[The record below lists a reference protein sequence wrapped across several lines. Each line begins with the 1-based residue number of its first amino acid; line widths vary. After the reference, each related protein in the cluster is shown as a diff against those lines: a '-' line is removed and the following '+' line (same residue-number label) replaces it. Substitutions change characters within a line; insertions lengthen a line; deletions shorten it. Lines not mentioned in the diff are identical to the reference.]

1 MEIENKIQ
9 FLDGAMGTQLQ
20 DKGLPAGA
28 SPELFMME
36 HGEIIEDVHAA
47 YIDSG
52 SDIIY
57 TNTFGANAKK
67 LCKSQYTVEEVI
79 TRAVQLAKS
88 ATKRRN
94 GVQVALDIGPI
105 GELLEPNGYL
115 PFEEA
120 YELYRQQ
127 VVAGEQAGADLV
139 IFETMSDLYEV
150 KAAILAAKEHTQLPV
165 FVTMSFEADHRTF
178 TGCTTASFALCAEG
192 LGADAIGINCS
203 LGPDQI
209 LPIAEELAAM
219 TNLPLIIKA
228 NAGLPDPLT
237 NTYSIDAAA
246 YARMLLPYTKL
257 PLAYVGGCCGT
268 TPQFIQ
274 ELKNTLPKTIAVEK
288 RKRRIGSYA
297 CTPTK
302 CLRIQDVHVIGER
315 INPTGNKRMKAALQ
329 EHRMD
334 EILAIA
340 MEEVE
345 GGADILDVNVGLPG
359 IDEKEMMVEVIK
371 ELQSVI
377 DLPLQI
383 DSTDPAVIRAAL
395 RAVNGVAIVNSVNG
409 EAAVME
415 SILPAVKKYGANVV
429 GLTMDEDG
437 IPACA
442 QKRLEIGTRIVE
454 TAQRYGIAKER
465 VFLDCLTL
473 TVSAQQSGAKETL
486 QALTAIRE
494 QLGVHTVLGVSN
506 ISFGLPSRI
515 LLNQS
520 FLTMA
525 MQAGLSMP
533 IMNPNQAAMMDAVRS
548 YRVLQGIDVDSQEYI
563 RIYAQQKREGG
574 KPHIESVHI
583 NIEESIMRGLKEE
596 TRQLC
601 TKLLSEKEPLQIVN
615 EHLIPALDAVGARY
629 EKKEIYLPQLINAAT
644 ASQCA
649 FEEIRR
655 SVQAGG
661 LESISKG
668 KIILATVKGDVHDI
682 GKNIVKVVLE
692 NYGYQV
698 FDLGKDVPVETVVE
712 TAIKEQVRLIG
723 LSALMTT
730 TLKSMEETIQAL
742 HESGH
747 ECKIMVGGAVVS
759 ADYAKQIHADYY
771 ARDAK
776 ESADIAKEVL
786 G

>member
-36 HGEIIEDVHAA
+36 HGEIIEEVHAA

-57 TNTFGANAKK
+57 TNTFGANARK
-67 LCKSQYTVEEVI
+67 LSKSQYTVEEVI

-88 ATKRRN
+88 AAKRRN

-334 EILAIA
+334 EILSIA

>member
-67 LCKSQYTVEEVI
+67 LSKSQYTVEEVI

-88 ATKRRN
+88 AAKRRN

-274 ELKNTLPKTIAVEK
+274 ELKNTLPTTIAVEK
-288 RKRRIGSYA
+288 HKRRIGSYA

-302 CLRIQDVHVIGER
+302 CLHIQDVHVIGER

>member
-36 HGEIIEDVHAA
+36 HGEIIEEVHAA

-67 LCKSQYTVEEVI
+67 LSKSQYTVEEVI
-79 TRAVQLAKS
+79 TRAVQLARS
-88 ATKRRN
+88 AAKRRN

-383 DSTDPAVIRAAL
+383 DSTDPAVSRAAL

>member
-1 MEIENKIQ
+1 MGIENRIQ

-20 DKGLPAGA
+20 AKGLPAGA

-36 HGEIIEDVHAA
+36 HGEVIEEVHAA

-67 LCKSQYTVEEVI
+67 LSKSQYTVEDII

-88 ATKRRN
+88 AAKRKA
-94 GVQVALDIGPI
+94 GVRVALDIGPI
-105 GELLEPNGYL
+105 GEMLEPNGYL

-150 KAAILAAKEHTQLPV
+150 KAAMLAAKEHTQLPV
-165 FVTMSFEADHRTF
+165 FVTMSFEADYRTF

-228 NAGLPDPLT
+228 NAGLPDPIT
-237 NTYSIDAAA
+237 NTYSIDAAE

-268 TPQFIQ
+268 TPQFIR
-274 ELKNTLPKTIAVEK
+274 ELRNVLPKAIAVEK
-288 RKRRIGSYA
+288 QKRRSGSYA

-329 EHRMD
+329 EHRLD

-359 IDEKEMMVEVIK
+359 INEKEMMVEVIK

-383 DSTDPAVIRAAL
+383 DSTDPAVIQAAL
-395 RAVNGVAIVNSVNG
+395 RVVNGVAIVNSVNG

-415 SILPAVKKYGANVV
+415 RILPAVKKYGANVV

-437 IPACA
+437 IPESA
-442 QKRLEIGTRIVE
+442 QKRLKIGARIVE
-454 TAQRYGIAKER
+454 TAQLYGIAKEN

-486 QALTAIRE
+486 KALRAIRQ

-533 IMNPNQAAMMDAVRS
+533 IMNPNQPAMMAAVRS
-548 YRVLQGIDVDSQEYI
+548 YRVLQGIDADSQEYI
-563 RIYAQQKREGG
+563 RIYAQQKQEVNVETGSSHMR
-574 KPHIESVHI
+574 
-583 NIEESIMRGLKEE
+583 IEESIMRGLKEE

-601 TKLLSEKEPLQIVN
+601 TKLLTEKEPLQIVN
-615 EHLIPALDAVGARY
+615 EHLIPALDAVGVRY

-698 FDLGKDVPVETVVE
+698 FDLGKDVPIEAVVE

-730 TLKSMEETIQAL
+730 TLKSMEDTIQAL
-742 HESGH
+742 HDSGH
-747 ECKIMVGGAVVS
+747 DCKIMVGGAVVS
-759 ADYAKQIHADYY
+759 AEYAKQIHADYY